1 MVGAKKNLSNIAT
14 SRPKETWHHYRIFVT
29 FLLIRTLKI
38 NIQVACVPM
47 LGGIINFIESDL
59 RRLKNGDVMGASV
72 CASEEE
78 CCSECL
84 VLQQCCHL
92 RIYAQGNFYVAEFIS
107 DKSCDDMR

>member
-1 MVGAKKNLSNIAT
+1 MVALSD
-14 SRPKETWHHYRIFVT
+14 
-29 FLLIRTLKI
+29 IRCVFIIWTLEI
-38 NIQVACVPM
+38 NIKGTSIPT
-47 LGGIINFIESDL
+47 LGGIINFKASDL
-59 RRLKNGDVMGASV
+59 RRLKNGDVIGASV
-72 CASEEE
+72 CTSEEE